1 MTDAHYMTDTGF
13 NIINHI
19 ENKIKYTDSTNFL
32 SPKATILRWLLLYHV
47 DSGIFATWA
56 FKQYITV
63 NKLMQFTLLQGCT
76 VQYSMLH
83 YNTTLK
89 ECS

>member
-47 DSGIFATWA
+47 DSGIFAT
-56 FKQYITV
+56 
-63 NKLMQFTLLQGCT
+63 
-76 VQYSMLH
+76 
-83 YNTTLK
+83 
-89 ECS
+89 